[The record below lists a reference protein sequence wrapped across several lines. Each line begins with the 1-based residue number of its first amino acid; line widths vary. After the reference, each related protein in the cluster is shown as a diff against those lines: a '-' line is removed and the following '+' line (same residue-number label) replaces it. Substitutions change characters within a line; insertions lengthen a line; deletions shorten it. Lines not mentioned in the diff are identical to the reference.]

1 MSIDALDVVVVPDF
15 GGSARRLFEI
25 RILLFLGSWL
35 EHRGSSRDWPLHV
48 ATIGELPEGVR
59 ALAERCQAQVS
70 HHAPIETG
78 SERFLNKLRGLEVE
92 SRTGRILL
100 LDADTL
106 VLGDLSPALELGD
119 CFSALICPGNRV
131 PLEVFQEIFDLL
143 GVKMPS
149 ERVLPLIGQ
158 LAHALPRSAMRE
170 PFAVPIPPYF
180 NSGVVLVPA
189 ASRLRED
196 WERIQH
202 LFFDRFGGRTDVY
215 RHLGRGEQY
224 SLAAA
229 AAILREEGVLYRPL
243 PYALHGLDILYAAG
257 VLTYEET
264 AVYHAKSLFSG
275 GNDGALDPL
284 AEIDRYE
291 RVHTE
296 RLFAE
301 SWGEKLVRRL
311 RGEATPRKA
320 LPLVRLCER
329 LRELTQRYVLPSS
342 SAA

>member
-1 MSIDALDVVVVPDF
+1 MSGDALDVVVVPDF

-25 RILLFLGSWL
+25 RMLLFLGSWL
-35 EHRGSSRDWPLHV
+35 EHRGRSRDWPLHV
-48 ATIGELPEGVR
+48 ATIGELPQAVR
-59 ALAERCQAQVS
+59 ELAERCRAQIS
-70 HHAPIETG
+70 HHDPIEAG

-106 VLGDLSPALELGD
+106 VLGDLSPARELGH
-119 CFSALICPGNRV
+119 CFSALTCPGNRV
-131 PLEVFQEIFDLL
+131 PLEVFQEIFDLV

-158 LAHALPRSAMRE
+158 LAHALPQSAMRE
-170 PFAVPIPPYF
+170 PFALPMPPYF
-180 NSGVVLVPA
+180 NSGVVVVPA
-189 ASRLRED
+189 TSRLREH
-196 WERIQH
+196 WERIQR
-202 LFFDRFGGRTDVY
+202 LFADRYAGRTDAY
-215 RHLGRGEQY
+215 LHLGRGDQY
-224 SLAAA
+224 SLAVA
-229 AAILREEGVLYRPL
+229 AAILREEGIPYRPL

-257 VLTYEET
+257 VLSYEQT
-264 AVYHAKSLFSG
+264 AVYHAKALFKGWDGSG
-275 GNDGALDPL
+275 SDPL

-296 RLFAE
+296 RLVAE
-301 SWGEKLVRRL
+301 SWREKLARRL

-320 LPLVRLCER
+320 LSLARFCER
-329 LRELTQRYVLPSS
+329 VRELTRRYVLPAA